1 MSYPLLIVVD
11 MQNDFISGSL
21 GTPEAR
27 AIVPRIVSKIK
38 AAEKVYF
45 TMDVHF
51 DDYLDTAE
59 GKALPIPHCISN
71 TRGCLQPP
79 EIATACS
86 EPNKSI
92 GFSKNTFGSTHLMQ
106 RIGALARNKKLESIE
121 FVGVCTDICVITN
134 VLMAKTIAPE
144 VPIFVDASCCAGTTP
159 ERHRAALDVMKSCQI
174 QIINE
179 EVSDHDQA
187 EQ

>member
-1 MSYPLLIVVD
+1 MSYPLLIVID

-27 AIVPRIVSKIK
+27 AIVPRVVDKIK

-45 TMDVHF
+45 TMDLHHG
-51 DDYLDTAE
+51 DYLETAE
-59 GKALPIPHCISN
+59 GKMLPIPHCIAK
-71 TRGCLQPP
+71 TEGCLQPA

-86 EPNKSI
+86 EPDKST
-92 GFSKNTFGSTHLMQ
+92 GFTKSTFGSTHLMQ
-106 RIGALARNKKLESIE
+106 RIGALARNQKLESVE

-134 VLMAKTIAPE
+134 ALMAKAIAPE
-144 VPIFVDASCCAGTTP
+144 VPIIVDASCCAGTTP
-159 ERHRAALDVMKSCQI
+159 ELHREALDVMRSCQI

-179 EVSDHDQA
+179 EV
-187 EQ
+187 